1 MVILPVCG
9 GGSGDNGPGS
19 LGALIVRQKQCS
31 DMMIFFSLGGQNF
44 EYAYLRILISTKQ
57 EQS

>member
-44 EYAYLRILISTKQ
+44 KYADLRILI
-57 EQS
+57 